1 MDVLEDIVYPV
12 VEDMQESIEHP
23 ELLAKSPDTRLIGQD
38 AACDSVALVSFI
50 VALENRIEDKLDV
63 SLTIAN
69 EKAMSRKSSPFL
81 TLGTLA
87 EYIKELLK
95 EAGDG

>member
-12 VEDMQESIEHP
+12 VDDMRESIEHP
-23 ELLAKSPDTRLIGQD
+23 ELLEKSPDTRLIGQD
-38 AACDSVALVSFI
+38 AAFDSVALVSFI
-50 VALENRIEDKLDV
+50 VAVENRIEDELDV
-63 SLTIAN
+63 SLTIAD

-87 EYIKELLK
+87 GYIKELLE
-95 EAGDG
+95 EAGDE